1 MMLEIFQATIST
13 LSHLNT
19 QVPWARMELHRPPSL
34 TAYLQ
39 EDLCLCPSKWTEGEG
54 QKANPK
60 TLMER

>member
-1 MMLEIFQATIST
+1 
-13 LSHLNT
+13 
-19 QVPWARMELHRPPSL
+19 MELHMSPSL